1 MGFTVIFILFFV
13 TSMKIK
19 LVHTFNKNDWF
30 SFQPTDQ
37 KPLEIQHFIKG
48 IIIKQWSSFWP
59 CMCMCLTLCK
69 VINHQNIHGL
79 AFKDRGNYCRSVTDH
94 RRRNEAQ
101 VLNRCRFEIEQF
113 EATKGLKTN
122 SAVETNSSSNS

>member
-1 MGFTVIFILFFV
+1 
-13 TSMKIK
+13 MKIK

-69 VINHQNIHGL
+69 VTTRIYMVWLSKI
-79 AFKDRGNYCRSVTDH
+79 
-94 RRRNEAQ
+94 
-101 VLNRCRFEIEQF
+101 
-113 EATKGLKTN
+113 
-122 SAVETNSSSNS
+122 VETTVDQLRIIEEEMKLKCSTDVDLK